1 MEMDDHG
8 GKYTH
13 MHVEGSTGHACYG
26 HASSGSKNGH
36 ARYGHGATVFNVQ
49 DTLAARTI
57 SS

>member
-1 MEMDDHG
+1 MDDHG

-13 MHVEGSTGHACYG
+13 MHVEGSTGHARYG